1 VILAAPQLLV
11 DIADPWAKL
20 YSHSN
25 VLATIV
31 GFLHVA
37 PIVVGGGLAIA
48 IDRWTIRLRHDD
60 PGARAHHL
68 VEMSLA
74 HRVVLAALALSF
86 VSGLALFAAD
96 VETFFGSW
104 IFWLKM
110 GLIALLLVN
119 GALMTRTERALRVGS
134 ASGDAS
140 RGANDDAE
148 WRRLHAFA
156 LTSLAL
162 WLVITLAG
170 VALMNL
176 A

>member
-1 VILAAPQLLV
+1 MILAVPQLLT
-11 DIADPWAKL
+11 DLADPWAKL

-25 VLATIV
+25 VVATIV

-48 IDRWTIRLRHDD
+48 LDRSTLRLRHDE
-60 PGARAHHL
+60 PGARSRHL
-68 VEMSLA
+68 TELGTA
-74 HRVVLAALALSF
+74 HRVVLGSLALSF
-86 VSGLALFAAD
+86 LSGLALFAAD
-96 VETFFGSW
+96 LETYYGSW

-119 GALMTRTERALRVGS
+119 GALMTRLERSLRVAGAS
-134 ASGDAS
+134 ADAQ
-140 RGANDDAE
+140 
-148 WRRLHAFA
+148 WRRLRTIAI
-156 LTSLAL
+156 TSLAL
-162 WLVITLAG
+162 WLTITLAG

>member
-1 VILAAPQLLV
+1 MLAPPTLLV
-11 DIADPWAKL
+11 ELADPWATL
-20 YSHSN
+20 YGHSR

-48 IDRWTIRLRHDD
+48 LDRSTLRATREE
-60 PGARAHHL
+60 PGTRARHL
-68 VEMSLA
+68 IELGLA

-96 VETFFGSW
+96 LDTYFGSW

-110 GLIALLLVN
+110 GLIVLLLAN
-119 GALMTRTERALRVGS
+119 GAMMSRTERALRVGGP
-134 ASGDAS
+134 AAEDA
-140 RGANDDAE
+140 
-148 WRRLHAFA
+148 WRRLRTIA

-162 WLVITLAG
+162 WLTITLAG